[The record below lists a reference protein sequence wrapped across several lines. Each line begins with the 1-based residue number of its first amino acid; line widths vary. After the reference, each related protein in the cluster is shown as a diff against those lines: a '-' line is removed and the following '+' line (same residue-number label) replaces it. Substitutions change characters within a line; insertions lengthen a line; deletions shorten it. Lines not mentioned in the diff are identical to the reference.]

1 MIDEEATFEK
11 YGYRSTDLT
20 PKSNK
25 KVVAIC
31 DGCGKIRYLDKCSCS
46 DLCISCGQKGEN
58 NSNWNGGWITVIC
71 QHCGKEYT
79 RKPSITSEGRFCS
92 QECYHAATSGENHY
106 NWKGGE
112 ITVICQ
118 QCGKEYTRKPSVS
131 SESRFCSFECMG
143 EWMSKN
149 RCGEDNS
156 NWQGGEVLYVCKQC
170 GKLFYHKKGRN
181 PIFCSKGCLGEWLS
195 ENRSGENSPRWRG
208 GGVAYCEKF
217 NEKFKESVRNKYDR
231 KCFICGKDE
240 ERNGRKMA
248 VHHVSYDRKCLCDG
262 VECYF
267 VPLCVSCH
275 SRTNSNR
282 VFWERALTYAIWFDD
297 EECDCIEPKPL
308 LYFGDNCNV

>member
-25 KVVAIC
+25 KIVVIC
-31 DGCGKIRYLDKCSCS
+31 DDCGKIRDLNKCSYS
-46 DLCISCGQKGEN
+46 DLCISCVKKGEN
-58 NSNWNGGWITVIC
+58 NPNWNGGWITVIC
-71 QHCGKEYT
+71 Q
-79 RKPSITSEGRFCS
+79 
-92 QECYHAATSGENHY
+92 
-106 NWKGGE
+106 
-112 ITVICQ
+112 
-118 QCGKEYTRKPSVS
+118 QCGKAYTRKPSVS
-131 SESRFCSFECMG
+131 SEGMFCSRECMG
-143 EWMSKN
+143 KWMSKN

-156 NWQGGEVLYVCKQC
+156 NWQGGDVLYVCKQC

-181 PIFCSKGCLGEWLS
+181 PTFCSKRCLGEWLS
-195 ENRSGENSPRWRG
+195 ENRCGENSPRWRG
-208 GGVAYCEKF
+208 GGVSYCEKF
-217 NEKFKESVRNKYDR
+217 NERFKESVRNKYDR

-248 VHHVSYDRKCLCDG
+248 VHHVSYDRECMCDG

-297 EECDCIEPKPL
+297 EEYCCAEPKPL
-308 LYFGDNCNV
+308 LCLGVNCNV